1 MIARMWRGLTPESKA
16 DAYLEY
22 LRQTGVRA
30 CRATPGNRGVFV
42 LRRQADGSA
51 EFLFVSLW
59 ESMQAVQRF
68 AGPDLEK
75 AVYYPEDAAFLL
87 EMEPG
92 VVHYDVLVAPDE
104 R

>member
-42 LRRQADGSA
+42 LRRQVDGRA

-59 ESMQAVQRF
+59 ESMQAVQCF

-92 VVHYDVLVAPDE
+92 VAHYDVLVAPDE

>member
-16 DAYLEY
+16 DDYLEY
-22 LRQTGVRA
+22 LQQTGVRE
-30 CRATPGNRGVFV
+30 CRQTPGNRGVFV
-42 LRRQADGSA
+42 LRRRAEGRA

-59 ESMQAVQRF
+59 ESMQAVERF

-75 AVYYPEDAAFLL
+75 AVYYPEDEAYLL

-92 VVHYDVLVAPDE
+92 VAHYDVLVAPED

>member
-1 MIARMWRGLTPESKA
+1 MIARLWRGVTPEAKA
-16 DAYLEY
+16 DAYLDY
-22 LRQTGVRA
+22 LRRTGVRA
-30 CRATPGNRGVFV
+30 CRATVGNRGVFV
-42 LRRQADGSA
+42 LRRLSDGKA

-59 ESMQAVQRF
+59 ESMAAVHRF
-68 AGPDLEK
+68 AGADVDK

-92 VVHYDVLVAPDE
+92 VTHHDVLVQPEE